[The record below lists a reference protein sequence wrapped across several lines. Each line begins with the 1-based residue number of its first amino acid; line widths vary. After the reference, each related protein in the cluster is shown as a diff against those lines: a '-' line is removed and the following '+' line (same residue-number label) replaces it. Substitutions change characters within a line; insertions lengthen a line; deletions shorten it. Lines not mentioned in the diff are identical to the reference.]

1 MDVTAVPQ
9 LRLNRD
15 AVDNNIAVMSEWCK
29 HRGVQLAPHV
39 KTTMSS
45 EIIARQ
51 MAAGAVGVTVA
62 TVDQVDTVLGWGHR
76 NVLVANQ
83 VVDPS
88 GLARLRGW
96 LHPIPGQD
104 EPLESTVPVI
114 RILVDSPA
122 GVDAAAR
129 VFTDGSPALPVLL
142 DVGTMGGRT
151 GIRTVEE
158 AFSLAEMVAA
168 APGLLLAGVSG
179 FEGVVPSR
187 RDNDVVAA
195 VDSHCALVRDVF
207 QALGDYY
214 DTPRP
219 IFTMGGSAFPDRV
232 IAHLPQ
238 EVAGTVVVLRSGCYV
253 THDHGVYEGVSPI
266 DGLVA
271 ALSVRAAVI
280 STPEPGMVVVGAGKR
295 DLAYDLGLP
304 SILGLDATVRS
315 LYDHH
320 AVVETG
326 AVLSVG
332 DIVEF
337 GFSHPCSVFDR
348 WPAYVSTLAD
358 GSNPE
363 LWRTEFG
370 RSSVG

>member
-1 MDVTAVPQ
+1 
-9 LRLNRD
+9 
-15 AVDNNIAVMSEWCK
+15 
-29 HRGVQLAPHV
+29 
-39 KTTMSS
+39 
-45 EIIARQ
+45 
-51 MAAGAVGVTVA
+51 
-62 TVDQVDTVLGWGHR
+62 
-76 NVLVANQ
+76 
-83 VVDPS
+83 
-88 GLARLRGW
+88 
-96 LHPIPGQD
+96 
-104 EPLESTVPVI
+104 
-114 RILVDSPA
+114 
-122 GVDAAAR
+122 
-129 VFTDGSPALPVLL
+129 
-142 DVGTMGGRT
+142 
-151 GIRTVEE
+151 
-158 AFSLAEMVAA
+158 
-168 APGLLLAGVSG
+168 
-179 FEGVVPSR
+179 
-187 RDNDVVAA
+187 
-195 VDSHCALVRDVF
+195 
-207 QALGDYY
+207 
-214 DTPRP
+214 
-219 IFTMGGSAFPDRV
+219 
-232 IAHLPQ
+232 
-238 EVAGTVVVLRSGCYV
+238 V